1 MYSTTRMK
9 ELHFVEKSKPDACY
23 QQRKKISRLFNAYLT
38 QMMAKLFVGLIFLVL
53 EIMYFS
59 HRTDFPLKY
68 DCEYRRTSLNRP
80 IHQLNSN
87 AFVMNVSIAT
97 GPGTERYSCTYQ
109 IHGIKSLF
117 IVFFYTLNV
126 SFLVTLSSEILYIWI
141 RARREKQF
149 KEDVLFSAVH
159 LRCEDP
165 GNYSSQASR
174 IMSENQKKYLD
185 LSFLGTSTRAK
196 HHRTLNSIRYNTRE
210 WSFILRKWITQP

>member
-87 AFVMNVSIAT
+87 ASVMNVSIAT

-174 IMSENQKKYLD
+174 IMSENQKNYLD